1 MLLKSLLVTGGAGY
15 IGSRFVKTALRKN
28 YKVTLVDRF
37 FFDNKPKNKIK
48 NLHIIQEDT
57 RKFKLSSI
65 KYNIDYVVDFAAI
78 SNDPSS
84 YYFKKQTNEINY
96 KARFELAK
104 QSKSLGIKKYI
115 LPSSCSIYGASNKIL
130 DEKSKPKPL
139 TNYSKAN
146 LLAEKKILT
155 LSSNNF
161 CVSVLRFGT
170 IFGFSPKM
178 RLDLV
183 LNAMVVQSIK
193 QGKLNLMKDGSQ
205 FRPLLH
211 IQDAVNS
218 VLFMLK
224 TNDNSI
230 NKNIFNV
237 GSTKFS
243 NYQIKKLSKLI
254 QSSLK
259 KKIKINWYGD
269 PDKRNYRVNFSKI
282 EKLGFKCKYDA
293 TYGIKELKSKINK
306 IDINDPK
313 FYTLNWYKYLEY
325 SDALSSRTRMHEGQI
340 NI

>member
-1 MLLKSLLVTGGAGY
+1 
-15 IGSRFVKTALRKN
+15 
-28 YKVTLVDRF
+28 
-37 FFDNKPKNKIK
+37 
-48 NLHIIQEDT
+48 
-57 RKFKLSSI
+57 
-65 KYNIDYVVDFAAI
+65 
-78 SNDPSS
+78 
-84 YYFKKQTNEINY
+84 
-96 KARFELAK
+96 
-104 QSKSLGIKKYI
+104 
-115 LPSSCSIYGASNKIL
+115 
-130 DEKSKPKPL
+130 
-139 TNYSKAN
+139 
-146 LLAEKKILT
+146 
-155 LSSNNF
+155 
-161 CVSVLRFGT
+161 
-170 IFGFSPKM
+170 
-178 RLDLV
+178 
-183 LNAMVVQSIK
+183 
-193 QGKLNLMKDGSQ
+193 MKDGSQ